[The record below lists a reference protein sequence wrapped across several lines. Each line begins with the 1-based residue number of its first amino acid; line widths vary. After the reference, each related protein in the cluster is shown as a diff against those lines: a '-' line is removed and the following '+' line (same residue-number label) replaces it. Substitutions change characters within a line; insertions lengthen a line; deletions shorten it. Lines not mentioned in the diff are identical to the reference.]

1 VIIKILILIL
11 ILLFYSNEIQLHFN
25 SGMEITDA
33 QKERDAILIL
43 RDAES
48 RVNHSVMI
56 FFSFITIQSFIII

>member
-1 VIIKILILIL
+1 
-11 ILLFYSNEIQLHFN
+11 
-25 SGMEITDA
+25 MEITDA

-48 RVNHSVMI
+48 RVNHSVII